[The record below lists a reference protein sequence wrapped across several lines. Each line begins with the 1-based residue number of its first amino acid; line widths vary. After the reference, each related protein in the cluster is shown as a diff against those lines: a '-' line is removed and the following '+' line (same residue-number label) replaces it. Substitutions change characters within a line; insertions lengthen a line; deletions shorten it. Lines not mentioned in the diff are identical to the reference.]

1 VVQGNGPPETTVN
14 IGARSN
20 GRIKSYDIFQL
31 LFRSGAARPPLQRV
45 WIPYVVQ
52 GNGPPE
58 TIVNL

>member
-20 GRIKSYDIFQL
+20 DLIKSYGIFQL
-31 LFRSGAARPPLQRV
+31 LFPSGATRPPLPRV
-45 WIPYVVQ
+45 GIPQVVQ

-58 TIVNL
+58 TIVNI